1 MPESLFPN
9 LCMPDVMTTSPDH
22 TPLMRQYLALKAEQ
36 PDLLLLFRM
45 GDFYEVFY
53 DDARRAAS
61 LLDITLTQRG
71 QSAGA
76 PIPMAGVP
84 VHALDAYLAKLVRLG
99 EAVAIAEQ
107 IGDPREAK
115 GLVERRITRIVTP
128 GTVVD
133 DALLDQRRDNLL
145 LAVSRGHEGTRAR
158 GHGSGGHEGTRA
170 RGHEISEERQ
180 PSSAPASTGPHALM
194 PSCPRLGLAWLDL
207 GSGRIRVSEIDAE
220 ALPAEIARLTPA
232 ETLIPEDLLS
242 LDGMEAGLVRRL
254 APWHFDSDAGR
265 RALTQQFAVR
275 DLSGFG
281 CDHLDAAL
289 GAAGALLHYVR
300 ETQKA
305 ALPRLAGLSVEQG
318 EDSLHLDAATRR
330 HLEIEEH
337 ASGRRE
343 HTLIGILDRCL
354 TPMGARL
361 LRRWLARPLRD
372 HAALRVRQDAIE
384 SVRNLAL
391 IEPMRTRL
399 EPLGDVERMLGR
411 LALGSARPR
420 DLSGLRDALGI
431 CPAVAAIAEQG
442 TPSALIEWA
451 RALRGLDQVQA
462 LLQRALVAEPPI
474 FMRDGG
480 VIAPGFDAELD
491 ELRLLSAGADEFL
504 VDLERREREA
514 TGIANLRV
522 AYNKV
527 HGYYLEVTRSH
538 LERVPARW
546 SRRQTLKGA
555 ERYITEELKLYEDKV
570 LGSRERALMRE
581 RGLYEE
587 LIAELQK
594 HLDTLRAASDAL
606 AHLDVVAALADG
618 AERWNW
624 ARPTLTDE
632 RVLKIE
638 AGRHPVVEIVRREP
652 FEPNDLDLHGDRR
665 MLVITGP
672 NMGGKSTYMRQNAL
686 IVLLAHIGS
695 AVPAASAT
703 IGPIDRIFTRIGA
716 GDDLARGQS
725 TFMVEMAETARILHN
740 ATDRSLVL
748 MDEIGRGT
756 STYDGLAIARAC
768 AIELAE
774 RNRSYTLFATH
785 YFELT
790 ELADE
795 CEGVA
800 NVHLDAVE
808 HAHAL
813 VFLHA
818 VKPGPANR
826 SFGLQVA
833 ALAGLPGRVLKRAE
847 AVLKGL
853 ESGARE
859 HHAIREPGPGTRQ
872 GDMLARPAQFDLF
885 APPSPALDAL
895 REVDPDTLTPRQALD
910 LLYRLKAL
918 A

>member
-1 MPESLFPN
+1 MSLP
-9 LCMPDVMTTSPDH
+9 PVSAEH

-84 VHALDAYLAKLVRLG
+84 VHALDGYLAKLIRLG

-107 IGDPREAK
+107 IGDPKEAK

-145 LAVSRGHEGTRAR
+145 LAVAFGAVRPAAVDAGTRSHR
-158 GHGSGGHEGTRA
+158 D
-170 RGHEISEERQ
+170 
-180 PSSAPASTGPHALM
+180 APALI
-194 PSCPRLGLAWLDL
+194 GLAWLDL
-207 GSGRIRVSEIDAE
+207 GSGRIRLSEIPAS
-220 ALPAEIARLTPA
+220 ALAAEIARLAPA
-232 ETLIPEDLLS
+232 ETLFPEDLNPPA
-242 LDGMEAGLVRRL
+242 DVEAGLVRHL
-254 APWHFDSDAGR
+254 AAWHFDGDAGR
-265 RALTQQFAVR
+265 RALQQQFAVR

-281 CDHLDAAL
+281 CEHLTLAL
-289 GAAGALLHYVR
+289 GAAGALLQYVR
-300 ETQKA
+300 ETQKT
-305 ALPRLAGLSVEQG
+305 ALPRLASLSVEHG

-337 ASGRRE
+337 PSGRRE
-343 HTLIGILDRCL
+343 HTLIGVLDRCL

-372 HAALRVRQDAIE
+372 HSALRVRQDAIE

-391 IEPMRTRL
+391 IEPLRAAL
-399 EPLGDVERMLGR
+399 QPLGDVERMLGR

-420 DLSGLRDALGI
+420 DLAGLRDALAA
-431 CPAVAAIAEQG
+431 CPALAQIAEQG
-442 TPSALIEWA
+442 KPSALVAWAQALNGLQETQGLLA
-451 RALRGLDQVQA
+451 RAV
-462 LLQRALVAEPPI
+462 VAEPPI
-474 FMRDGG
+474 LMRDGG
-480 VIAPGFDAELD
+480 VIATGFDSELD

-514 TGIANLRV
+514 TGIGNLRV

-538 LERVPARW
+538 LDRVPARW

-581 RGLYEE
+581 RGLYDS
-587 LIAELQK
+587 LILELQT
-594 HLDTLRAASDAL
+594 HLDTLRAAADAL
-606 AHLDVVAALADG
+606 AHLDVIAALSDG

-624 ARPTLTDE
+624 VRPHLTDE
-632 RVLKIE
+632 RVLKIQ
-638 AGRHPVVEIVRREP
+638 AGRHPVIEIVRREP
-652 FEPNDLDLHGDRR
+652 FEPNDLDLHSDRR

-695 AVPAASAT
+695 AVPASAAL

-725 TFMVEMAETARILHN
+725 TFMVEMSETARILHN
-740 ATDRSLVL
+740 ASEYSLVL

-774 RNRSYTLFATH
+774 KNRAYTLFATH

-795 CEGVA
+795 CEAVA

-808 HAHAL
+808 HSHAL
-813 VFLHA
+813 VFLHT
-818 VKPGPANR
+818 VKSGPANR

-833 ALAGLPGRVLKRAE
+833 ALAGLPTRVLKRA
-847 AVLKGL
+847 ASVLRGL
-853 ESGARE
+853 EAGNARSGRA
-859 HHAIREPGPGTRQ
+859 G
-872 GDMLARPAQFDLF
+872 RPAGAADTAKPAQIDLF

-895 REVDPDTLTPRQALD
+895 REIDPDTLTPRQALD
-910 LLYRLKAL
+910 LLYRLKGL
-918 A
+918 LL

>member
-1 MPESLFPN
+1 MSASLPALPE
-9 LCMPDVMTTSPDH
+9 H

-84 VHALDAYLAKLVRLG
+84 VHALDGYLAKLIRLG

-107 IGDPREAK
+107 IGDPKEAK

-145 LAVSRGHEGTRAR
+145 LAISRGADSRR
-158 GHGSGGHEGTRA
+158 GVAHDHGAAAVG
-170 RGHEISEERQ
+170 
-180 PSSAPASTGPHALM
+180 
-194 PSCPRLGLAWLDL
+194 LGLAWLDL
-207 GSGRIRVSEIDAE
+207 GSGRIRVSEIEASALAAE
-220 ALPAEIARLTPA
+220 LARLGPA

-242 LDGMEAGLVRRL
+242 LEGMEAGLVRRL
-254 APWHFDSDAGR
+254 APWHFDGDAGR
-265 RALTQQFAVR
+265 RALTQQFAVK

-281 CDHLDAAL
+281 CEQMDLAI

-330 HLEIEEH
+330 HLEIEDNPT
-337 ASGRRE
+337 GRRE
-343 HTLIGILDRCL
+343 HTLIGILDRCQ

-361 LRRWLARPLRD
+361 LRRWLARPLR
-372 HAALRVRQDAIE
+372 HHPTLRRRQDAIA
-384 SVRNLAL
+384 SLRNLAL
-391 IEPMRTRL
+391 FEPLRLAL

-420 DLSGLRDALGI
+420 DLSGLRDALAV
-431 CPAVAAIAEQG
+431 CPAIAQIAAQG

-451 RALRGLDQVQA
+451 QALAGLEATQA
-462 LLQRALVAEPPI
+462 LLARALVAEPPI
-474 FMRDGG
+474 FLRDGG

-491 ELRLLSAGADEFL
+491 ELRTLSAGADEFL

-514 TGIANLRV
+514 SGIPNLRV

-538 LERVPARW
+538 LDRVPARW

-555 ERYITEELKLYEDKV
+555 ERFITEELKLYEDKV

-581 RGLYEE
+581 RGLYDE
-587 LIAELQK
+587 LIATLQAD
-594 HLDTLRAASDAL
+594 LDTLRAASDAL

-624 ARPTLTDE
+624 VQPTLSDE
-632 RVLKIE
+632 RVLTIRG
-638 AGRHPVVEIVRREP
+638 GRHPVVEIVRREP
-652 FEPNDLDLHGDRR
+652 FEPNDLDLHDDRR

-695 AVPAASAT
+695 AVPASSAT

-740 ATDRSLVL
+740 ASDSSLVL

-774 RNRSYTLFATH
+774 RNRAYTLFATH

-790 ELADE
+790 ELAEE

-808 HAHAL
+808 HGHAL

-833 ALAGLPGRVLKRAE
+833 ALAGLPSRVLKRAE
-847 AVLKGL
+847 SVLRGL
-853 ESGARE
+853 EEGSRLQTAGTSAQHSAPTAAAPASG
-859 HHAIREPGPGTRQ
+859 GSGSRQ
-872 GDMLARPAQFDLF
+872 SAPPARPAQFDLF
-885 APPSPALDAL
+885 APASPALDAL
-895 REVDPDTLTPRQALD
+895 RELDPDTLTPRQALD

-918 A
+918 TS

>member
-1 MPESLFPN
+1 MSVPTPTLPE
-9 LCMPDVMTTSPDH
+9 H

-45 GDFYEVFY
+45 GDFYELFY
-53 DDARRAAS
+53 DDARRAAN

-84 VHALDAYLAKLVRLG
+84 VHALDGYLAKLIRLG
-99 EAVAIAEQ
+99 EAAAIAEQ

-133 DALLDQRRDNLL
+133 DALLEQRRDNLL
-145 LAVSRGHEGTRAR
+145 LAVAVGETGAGGRGQAEPDASPAR
-158 GHGSGGHEGTRA
+158 
-170 RGHEISEERQ
+170 
-180 PSSAPASTGPHALM
+180 L
-194 PSCPRLGLAWLDL
+194 RLGLAWLDL
-207 GSGRIRVSEIDAE
+207 GSGRIRVSEIAGDAL
-220 ALPAEIARLTPA
+220 AAEIARLAPA
-232 ETLIPEDLLS
+232 ETLLPEDMLS
-242 LDGMEAGLVRRL
+242 LDGIEAGLVRKL
-254 APWHFDSDAGR
+254 APWHFDIDAGR

-281 CDHLDAAL
+281 CEHLGAAL

-305 ALPRLAGLSVEQG
+305 ALPRLAGLAVEQG

-337 ASGRRE
+337 PSGRRE
-343 HTLIGILDRCL
+343 HTLVGILDRCQ

-372 HAALRVRQDAIE
+372 HAQLRRRQDAIE
-384 SVRNLAL
+384 SLRNLSL
-391 IEPMRTRL
+391 IVPLAAAL

-411 LALGSARPR
+411 VALGSARPR
-420 DLSGLRDALGI
+420 DLSGLRNALGA
-431 CPAVAAIAEQG
+431 CPAIANLAAQG
-442 TPSALIEWA
+442 EPSALIEWA
-451 RALRGLDQVQA
+451 QALRGMEDTHA

-491 ELRLLSAGADEFL
+491 ELRTLSAGADEFL

-514 TGIANLRV
+514 TGIPNLRV

-527 HGYYLEVTRSH
+527 HGYYLEVTRSQ

-581 RGLYEE
+581 RGLYDE
-587 LIAELQK
+587 LVAELQR
-594 HLDTLRAASDAL
+594 HLDVLRAASDAL
-606 AHLDVVAALADG
+606 AHLDVVSALADG

-624 ARPTLTDE
+624 VRPTLTDE
-632 RVLKIE
+632 RVLSIE
-638 AGRHPVVEIVRREP
+638 GGRHPVVEIVRREP
-652 FEPNDLDLHGDRR
+652 FEPNDLDLHQDRR

-686 IVLLAHIGS
+686 IVLLAHIGCP
-695 AVPAASAT
+695 VPATRAR

-740 ATDRSLVL
+740 ASEHSLVL

-756 STYDGLAIARAC
+756 RTYDGLSIARAC
-768 AIELAE
+768 AVELGE
-774 RNRSYTLFATH
+774 RNRAYTLFATH

-800 NVHLDAVE
+800 NVHLDAAE
-808 HAHAL
+808 HGHAL

-818 VKPGPANR
+818 VKAGPANR

-847 AVLKGL
+847 AVLRGL
-853 ESGARE
+853 EEGARGTG
-859 HHAIREPGPGTRQ
+859 HGKRESGPAVAPSPQ
-872 GDMLARPAQFDLF
+872 SAPKPAQFDLF

-895 REVDPDTLTPRQALD
+895 REVDPDALTPRQALD

-918 A
+918 T

>member
-1 MPESLFPN
+1 MSDPSPLIPE
-9 LCMPDVMTTSPDH
+9 H
-22 TPLMRQYLALKAEQ
+22 TPLMRQYLALKAQQ

-53 DDARRAAS
+53 DDARRASS
-61 LLDITLTQRG
+61 LLEITLTQRG
-71 QSAGA
+71 QSAGQ
-76 PIPMAGVP
+76 PIPMAGIP
-84 VHALDAYLAKLVRLG
+84 VHALDGYLAKLIKLG

-107 IGDPREAK
+107 IGDPKEAK
-115 GLVERRITRIVTP
+115 GLVERQITRIVTP

-133 DALLDQRRDNLL
+133 DALLEQRRDNLL
-145 LAVSRGHEGTRAR
+145 LAVAVGGRGHEGTRAR
-158 GHGSGGHEGTRA
+158 GHETAEKPRVALETSA
-170 RGHEISEERQ
+170 S
-180 PSSAPASTGPHALM
+180 PSSPDSALACPPALA

-207 GSGRIRVSEIDAE
+207 GSGRIRLSEIEAS
-220 ALPAEIARLTPA
+220 ALPSEIARLAPA
-232 ETLIPEDLLS
+232 ESLFPEDLNPPE
-242 LDGMEAGLVRRL
+242 GCEAGLVRHL
-254 APWHFDSDAGR
+254 APWHFDADAGR
-265 RALTQQFAVR
+265 RALTSQFAVR

-281 CDHLDAAL
+281 CDHLGPAL
-289 GAAGALLHYVR
+289 GAAGALLQYVR
-300 ETQKA
+300 DTQKA
-305 ALPRLAGLSVEQG
+305 ALPRLASLSLEQG

-337 ASGRRE
+337 PSGRRE
-343 HTLIGILDRCL
+343 HTLVGILDRCL

-372 HAALRVRQDAIE
+372 HVELRRRQDAIE

-391 IEPMRTRL
+391 MEPLREALT
-399 EPLGDVERMLGR
+399 PLGDVERMLGR

-420 DLSGLRDALGI
+420 DLSGLRDALGA
-431 CPAVAAIAEQG
+431 CPAIAGIAEQG

-451 RALRGLDQVQA
+451 QALRGLDDTHA
-462 LLQRALVAEPPI
+462 LLLRAIVAEPPVI
-474 FMRDGG
+474 MRDGG
-480 VIAPGFDAELD
+480 AIAPGFDAELD
-491 ELRLLSAGADEFL
+491 ELRALSAGADEYL

-514 TGIANLRV
+514 TGISNLRV

-527 HGYYLEVTRSH
+527 HGFYLEVTRSH
-538 LERVPARW
+538 LDRVPPRW

-555 ERYITEELKLYEDKV
+555 ERYITEELKTYEDKV

-587 LIAELQK
+587 LIATLQTQ
-594 HLDTLRAASDAL
+594 LDTLRAAADAL

-624 ARPTLTDE
+624 VRPALCAE

-638 AGRHPVVEIVRREP
+638 NGRHPVVEIVRREP
-652 FEPNDLDLHGDRR
+652 FEPNDLDLHDDRR

-695 AVPAASAT
+695 CVPASSAR

-725 TFMVEMAETARILHN
+725 TFMVEMSETARILHN
-740 ATDRSLVL
+740 AGEHSLVL

-774 RNRSYTLFATH
+774 RNRAYTLFATH

-808 HAHAL
+808 HSHAL

-818 VKPGPANR
+818 VKAGPANR

-833 ALAGLPGRVLKRAE
+833 ALAGLPGSVLKRAE
-847 AVLKGL
+847 AVLRGL
-853 ESGARE
+853 EEGARG
-859 HHAIREPGPGTRQ
+859 AAPMVGTGDLGPGTRESR
-872 GDMLARPAQFDLF
+872 AATAAPKPAQFDLF
-885 APPSPALDAL
+885 AAPSPALDAL
-895 REVDPDTLTPRQALD
+895 REIDPDTLTPRQALD
-910 LLYRLKAL
+910 LLYRLKSL
-918 A
+918 AG

>member
-1 MPESLFPN
+1 M
-9 LCMPDVMTTSPDH
+9 
-22 TPLMRQYLALKAEQ
+22 
-36 PDLLLLFRM
+36 
-45 GDFYEVFY
+45 
-53 DDARRAAS
+53 
-61 LLDITLTQRG
+61 
-71 QSAGA
+71 
-76 PIPMAGVP
+76 
-84 VHALDAYLAKLVRLG
+84 
-99 EAVAIAEQ
+99 
-107 IGDPREAK
+107 
-115 GLVERRITRIVTP
+115 
-128 GTVVD
+128 
-133 DALLDQRRDNLL
+133 
-145 LAVSRGHEGTRAR
+145 
-158 GHGSGGHEGTRA
+158 
-170 RGHEISEERQ
+170 
-180 PSSAPASTGPHALM
+180 
-194 PSCPRLGLAWLDL
+194 
-207 GSGRIRVSEIDAE
+207 
-220 ALPAEIARLTPA
+220 
-232 ETLIPEDLLS
+232 
-242 LDGMEAGLVRRL
+242 
-254 APWHFDSDAGR
+254 
-265 RALTQQFAVR
+265 R

-281 CDHLDAAL
+281 CDHLGPAL
-289 GAAGALLHYVR
+289 GAAGALLQYVR
-300 ETQKA
+300 DTQKA
-305 ALPRLAGLSVEQG
+305 ALPRLASLSLEQG

-337 ASGRRE
+337 PSGRRE

-372 HAALRVRQDAIE
+372 HVELRRRQDAIE

-391 IEPMRTRL
+391 MEPLREALT
-399 EPLGDVERMLGR
+399 PLGDVERMLGR

-420 DLSGLRDALGI
+420 DLSGLRDALGA
-431 CPAVAAIAEQG
+431 CPAIAGIAEQG

-451 RALRGLDQVQA
+451 QALRGLDDTHA
-462 LLQRALVAEPPI
+462 LLLRAIVAEPPVI
-474 FMRDGG
+474 MRDGG
-480 VIAPGFDAELD
+480 AIAPGFDAELD
-491 ELRLLSAGADEFL
+491 ELRALSAGADEYL

-514 TGIANLRV
+514 TGISNLRV

-527 HGYYLEVTRSH
+527 HGFYLEVTRSH
-538 LERVPARW
+538 LDRVPPRW

-555 ERYITEELKLYEDKV
+555 ERYITEELKTYEDKV

-587 LIAELQK
+587 LIATLQTQ
-594 HLDTLRAASDAL
+594 LDTLRAAADAL

-624 ARPTLTDE
+624 VRPALCAE

-638 AGRHPVVEIVRREP
+638 NGRHPVVEIVRREP
-652 FEPNDLDLHGDRR
+652 FEPNDLDLHDDRR

-695 AVPAASAT
+695 CVPASSAR

-725 TFMVEMAETARILHN
+725 TFMVEMSETARILHN
-740 ATDRSLVL
+740 ASEHSLVL

-774 RNRSYTLFATH
+774 RNRAYTLFATH

-808 HAHAL
+808 HSHAL

-818 VKPGPANR
+818 VKAGPANR

-833 ALAGLPGRVLKRAE
+833 ALAGLPGSVLKRAE
-847 AVLKGL
+847 AVLRGL
-853 ESGARE
+853 EEGARG
-859 HHAIREPGPGTRQ
+859 AAPMVGTGDLGPGTRESR
-872 GDMLARPAQFDLF
+872 AANAAPKPAQFDLF
-885 APPSPALDAL
+885 AAPSPALDAL
-895 REVDPDTLTPRQALD
+895 REIDPDTLTPRQALD
-910 LLYRLKAL
+910 LLYRLKSL
-918 A
+918 AG

>member
-1 MPESLFPN
+1 MSAPAPVQS
-9 LCMPDVMTTSPDH
+9 DH

-45 GDFYEVFY
+45 GDFYELFY

-71 QSAGA
+71 ASAGA

-84 VHALDAYLAKLVRLG
+84 VHALDGYLAKLIRLG

-107 IGDPREAK
+107 IGDPKEAK

-145 LAVSRGHEGTRAR
+145 LAVAGSAAGSREA
-158 GHGSGGHEGTRA
+158 
-170 RGHEISEERQ
+170 
-180 PSSAPASTGPHALM
+180 
-194 PSCPRLGLAWLDL
+194 PRLGLAWLDL
-207 GSGRIRVSEIDAE
+207 GSGRIRVSEVVDTLLA
-220 ALPAEIARLTPA
+220 AEIARLAPA
-232 ETLIPEDLLS
+232 ETLISEDLPWP
-242 LDGMEAGLVRRL
+242 DGVEAGLLRRM
-254 APWHFDSDAGR
+254 APWHFDAEAGR

-281 CDHLDAAL
+281 CEQLSLAL
-289 GAAGALLHYVR
+289 GAAGALLQYVR
-300 ETQKA
+300 DTQKA

-318 EDSLHLDAATRR
+318 EDTLHLDAATRR

-337 ASGRRE
+337 PSDRRE
-343 HTLIGILDRCL
+343 HTLVGVLDRCL

-361 LRRWLARPLRD
+361 LRRWIARPLRD
-372 HAALRVRQDAIE
+372 HGALRQRQDAIE
-384 SVRNLAL
+384 SVRAL
-391 IEPMRTRL
+391 GLTEPLRAAL
-399 EPLGDVERMLGR
+399 QPLGDVERMLGR
-411 LALGSARPR
+411 IALGSARPR
-420 DLSGLRDALGI
+420 DLSGLRDALSA
-431 CPAVAAIAEQG
+431 CPAVADLASAG
-442 TPSALIEWA
+442 APSALVGWA
-451 RALRGLDQVQA
+451 QALRGLDDAAA
-462 LLQRALVAEPPI
+462 LLQRALVPEPPV

-480 VIAPGFDAELD
+480 VIATGFDAELD
-491 ELRLLSAGADEFL
+491 ELRTLSAGADEYL
-504 VDLERREREA
+504 LDLERREREA
-514 TGIANLRV
+514 SGIPNLRV

-538 LERVPARW
+538 LERVPPRW

-555 ERYITEELKLYEDKV
+555 ERYITEELKHYEDQV

-587 LIAELQK
+587 LIASLQGD
-594 HLDTLRAASDAL
+594 LDRLRLASDAL
-606 AHLDVVAALADG
+606 AHLDVVAALADA

-624 ARPTLTDE
+624 VQPSLTEE
-632 RVLKIE
+632 RVLEIE
-638 AGRHPVVEIVRREP
+638 GGRHPVVEVVRREP
-652 FEPNDLDLHGDRR
+652 FEPNDLRLGADRR

-686 IVLLAHIGS
+686 IVLLAHIGCP
-695 AVPAASAT
+695 VPARAAR

-740 ATDRSLVL
+740 ATDQSLVL

-774 RNRSYTLFATH
+774 RNRAYTLFATH

-790 ELADE
+790 ELADA

-808 HAHAL
+808 HGHAL

-833 ALAGLPGRVLKRAE
+833 ALAGLPARVLKRAE
-847 AVLKGL
+847 AVLRSL
-853 ESGARE
+853 EAQAPVRAAEAPAPAPDVSGKS
-859 HHAIREPGPGTRQ
+859 
-872 GDMLARPAQFDLF
+872 ARPAQFDLF

-895 REVDPDTLTPRQALD
+895 RAIDPDSLSPRQALD
-910 LLYRLKAL
+910 LIYRLHAL
-918 A
+918 AGRA

>member
-1 MPESLFPN
+1 MSDPSPQIPE
-9 LCMPDVMTTSPDH
+9 H
-22 TPLMRQYLALKAEQ
+22 TPLMRQYLALKAQQ

-53 DDARRAAS
+53 DDARRASS
-61 LLDITLTQRG
+61 LLEITLTQRG
-71 QSAGA
+71 QSAGQ
-76 PIPMAGVP
+76 PIPMAGIP
-84 VHALDAYLAKLVRLG
+84 VHALDGYLARLIKLG

-115 GLVERRITRIVTP
+115 GLVERQITRIVTP

-145 LAVSRGHEGTRAR
+145 LAVAVGEAGAGGKGQGKYLRSLPQAALGSHAARA
-158 GHGSGGHEGTRA
+158 GE
-170 RGHEISEERQ
+170 
-180 PSSAPASTGPHALM
+180 PSDEAGPLPPAPCPVLT

-207 GSGRIRVSEIDAE
+207 GSGRIRLSEIEAS
-220 ALPAEIARLTPA
+220 ALPSEIARLAPA
-232 ETLIPEDLLS
+232 ETLFPEDLNPPE
-242 LDGMEAGLVRRL
+242 GCAAGLVRHL
-254 APWHFDSDAGR
+254 APWHFDAEAGR
-265 RALTQQFAVR
+265 RALTSQFAVR

-281 CDHLDAAL
+281 CDHLGPAL
-289 GAAGALLHYVR
+289 GAAGALLQYVR
-300 ETQKA
+300 DTQKA
-305 ALPRLAGLSVEQG
+305 ALPRLASLSLEQG

-337 ASGRRE
+337 PSGRRE

-372 HAALRVRQDAIE
+372 HAELRRRQDAIE

-391 IEPMRTRL
+391 MQSLREALT
-399 EPLGDVERMLGR
+399 PLGDVERMLGR

-420 DLSGLRDALGI
+420 DLSGLRDALGA
-431 CPAVAAIAEQG
+431 CPAIAGIAEQG
-442 TPSALIEWA
+442 MPSALIEWA
-451 RALRGLDQVQA
+451 QALRGLDETHA
-462 LLQRALVAEPPI
+462 LLLRAIVSEPPVI
-474 FMRDGG
+474 MRDGG
-480 VIAPGFDAELD
+480 AIAPGFDAELD
-491 ELRLLSAGADEFL
+491 ELRALSAGADEYL

-514 TGIANLRV
+514 TGISNLRV

-527 HGYYLEVTRSH
+527 HGFYLEVTRSH
-538 LERVPARW
+538 LDRVPPRW

-555 ERYITEELKLYEDKV
+555 ERYITEELKTYEDKV

-587 LIAELQK
+587 LIATLQTQ
-594 HLDTLRAASDAL
+594 LDTLRAAADAL

-624 ARPTLTDE
+624 VRPALCAE

-638 AGRHPVVEIVRREP
+638 NGRHPVVEIVRREP
-652 FEPNDLDLHGDRR
+652 FEPNDLDLHDDRR

-695 AVPAASAT
+695 CVPASGAR

-725 TFMVEMAETARILHN
+725 TFMVEMSETARILHN
-740 ATDRSLVL
+740 ASEHSLVL

-768 AIELAE
+768 AIELAQ
-774 RNRSYTLFATH
+774 RNRAYTLFATH

-808 HAHAL
+808 HSHAL

-833 ALAGLPGRVLKRAE
+833 ALAGLPGPVLKRAE
-847 AVLKGL
+847 AVLRGL
-853 ESGARE
+853 EEGARG
-859 HHAIREPGPGTRQ
+859 AGQPVGTRESSATP
-872 GDMLARPAQFDLF
+872 MAKPAQFDLF
-885 APPSPALDAL
+885 ASPSPALDAL
-895 REVDPDTLTPRQALD
+895 REIDPDTLTPRQALD
-910 LLYRLKAL
+910 LLYRLKSL
-918 A
+918 AG

>member
-1 MPESLFPN
+1 MSAVPE
-9 LCMPDVMTTSPDH
+9 H

-45 GDFYEVFY
+45 GDFYELFY

-84 VHALDAYLAKLVRLG
+84 VHALDGYLAKLIRLG
-99 EAVAIAEQ
+99 EAAAIAEQ

-115 GLVERRITRIVTP
+115 GLVERRIVRIVTP

-133 DALLDQRRDNLL
+133 DALLEQRRDNLL
-145 LAVSRGHEGTRAR
+145 LAVGGTGHGAR
-158 GHGSGGHEGTRA
+158 GTGEREHE
-170 RGHEISEERQ
+170 
-180 PSSAPASTGPHALM
+180 ST
-194 PSCPRLGLAWLDL
+194 SVGLAWLDL
-207 GSGRIRVSEIDAE
+207 GSGRIRVSEIAADAL
-220 ALPAEIARLTPA
+220 AAEIARLAPA
-232 ETLIPEDLLS
+232 ETLLPEDSRLPEGS
-242 LDGMEAGLVRRL
+242 EAGLVRKL
-254 APWHFDSDAGR
+254 APWHFDADAGR
-265 RALTQQFAVR
+265 RALIQQFAVR

-281 CDHLDAAL
+281 CDALGPAL

-300 ETQKA
+300 ETQKQ
-305 ALPRLAGLSVEQG
+305 ALPKLAGLAVEQG
-318 EDSLHLDAATRR
+318 EDSLHLDATTRR

-337 ASGRRE
+337 PSGRRE
-343 HTLIGILDRCL
+343 HTLLGILDRCR

-361 LRRWLARPLRD
+361 LRRWLARPLRA
-372 HAALRVRQDAIE
+372 HAELRRRQDAIASLRE
-384 SVRNLAL
+384 LAL
-391 IEPMRTRL
+391 VDALGSALT
-399 EPLGDVERMLGR
+399 PLGDVERMLGR
-411 LALGSARPR
+411 VALGSARPR
-420 DLSGLRDALGI
+420 DLSGLRDALAA
-431 CPAVAAIAEQG
+431 CPAIAALAAHG
-442 TPSALIEWA
+442 APSALADWA
-451 RALRGLDQVQA
+451 AALHGLEDSHA
-462 LLQRALVAEPPI
+462 LLQRALVPEPPV

-480 VIAPGFDAELD
+480 AIAAGHDAELD
-491 ELRLLSAGADEFL
+491 ELRTLSAGADEFL

-514 TGIANLRV
+514 TGIGNLRV

-527 HGYYLEVTRSH
+527 HGYYLEVTRSQ
-538 LERVPARW
+538 LDRVPARW

-581 RGLYEE
+581 RGLYED
-587 LIAELQK
+587 LVAQLQGR
-594 HLDTLRAASDAL
+594 LDALRAAADAL

-624 ARPTLTDE
+624 VRPELTDE
-632 RVLKIE
+632 RVLHIE
-638 AGRHPVVEIVRREP
+638 GGRHPVVEIVRREP
-652 FEPNDLDLHGDRR
+652 FEPNDLVLDGGQR

-686 IVLLAHIGS
+686 IVLLAHIG
-695 AVPAASAT
+695 ACVPATRAR
-703 IGPIDRIFTRIGA
+703 IGPVDRIFTRIGA

-725 TFMVEMAETARILHN
+725 TFMIEMAETARILHN
-740 ATDRSLVL
+740 ASEQSLVL

-768 AIELAE
+768 AVELAE
-774 RNRSYTLFATH
+774 RNRCYTLFATH

-790 ELADE
+790 ALADE

-808 HAHAL
+808 HGHAL

-833 ALAGLPGRVLKRAE
+833 ALAGLPTRVLKQAQV
-847 AVLKGL
+847 VLRGL
-853 ESGARE
+853 EEAARGTAHGARDSV
-859 HHAIREPGPGTRQ
+859 ASANPGSRA
-872 GDMLARPAQFDLF
+872 DARPAQLDLF
-885 APPSPALDAL
+885 ATPSPALDAL
-895 REVDPDTLTPRQALD
+895 REVDPDTLTPRQALE
-910 LLYRLKAL
+910 LVYRLRAL
-918 A
+918 L

>member
-1 MPESLFPN
+1 
-9 LCMPDVMTTSPDH
+9 
-22 TPLMRQYLALKAEQ
+22 MRQYLALKAEQ

-53 DDARRAAS
+53 NDARRAAS

-76 PIPMAGVP
+76 PIPMAGIP
-84 VHALDAYLAKLVRLG
+84 VHALDGYLAKLIRLG

-145 LAVSRGHEGTRAR
+145 LAVAVRHERAAAAGRGQGEHLAARRSPQLSANLATASSQGEGPRPLLPAPCPAVAT
-158 GHGSGGHEGTRA
+158 SG
-170 RGHEISEERQ
+170 
-180 PSSAPASTGPHALM
+180 
-194 PSCPRLGLAWLDL
+194 PRLGLAWLDL

-220 ALPAEIARLTPA
+220 ALPAEMARLAPA
-232 ETLIPEDLLS
+232 ETLIPEDLLN
-242 LDGMEAGLVRRL
+242 LDGVEAGLVRRL

-275 DLSGFG
+275 DLSGYG

-391 IEPMRTRL
+391 IEPLRTAL
-399 EPLGDVERMLGR
+399 QALGDVERMLGR

-420 DLSGLRDALGI
+420 DLSGLRDALAI
-431 CPAVAAIAEQG
+431 CPALASIAEQG

-451 RALRGLDQVQA
+451 QALRGMEDTHA
-462 LLQRALVAEPPI
+462 LLLRALVAEPPI

-480 VIAPGFDAELD
+480 VIATGFDAELD

-581 RGLYEE
+581 RGLYDE
-587 LIAELQK
+587 LIAELQR

-606 AHLDVVAALADG
+606 AHLDVIAALADG

-638 AGRHPVVEIVRREP
+638 AGRHPVVEVVRREP

-695 AVPAASAT
+695 AVPARSAT

-774 RNRSYTLFATH
+774 RNRAYTLFATH

-853 ESGARE
+853 EDGARGMG
-859 HHAIREPGPGTRQ
+859 HGARADDGSRDPGPGTRHGERQ
-872 GDMLARPAQFDLF
+872 EAKPAQFDLF
-885 APPSPALDAL
+885 AAPSPALDAL
-895 REVDPDTLTPRQALD
+895 RDVDPDALTPRQALD

-918 A
+918 V

>member
-1 MPESLFPN
+1 
-9 LCMPDVMTTSPDH
+9 
-22 TPLMRQYLALKAEQ
+22 MRQYLALKAEQ

-45 GDFYEVFY
+45 GDFYELFY

-84 VHALDAYLAKLVRLG
+84 VHALDGYLAKLIRLG
-99 EAVAIAEQ
+99 EAAAIAEQ

-133 DALLDQRRDNLL
+133 DALLEQRRDNLL
-145 LAVSRGHEGTRAR
+145 LAVAVGERGRLHEGTRAQAA
-158 GHGSGGHEGTRA
+158 RA
-170 RGHEISEERQ
+170 QGAREPTVG
-180 PSSAPASTGPHALM
+180 ALPCPL

-207 GSGRIRVSEIDAE
+207 GSGRIRVSEIDGE
-220 ALPAEIARLTPA
+220 ALAAEIARLAPA
-232 ETLIPEDLLS
+232 ETLVPEDLLS
-242 LDGMEAGLVRRL
+242 LDGIEAGLVRKL
-254 APWHFDSDAGR
+254 APWHFDVDAGR

-281 CDHLDAAL
+281 CDHLGAAL

-305 ALPRLAGLSVEQG
+305 ALPRLAGLAVEQG

-337 ASGRRE
+337 PSGRRE
-343 HTLIGILDRCL
+343 HTLIGILDRCQ

-372 HAALRVRQDAIE
+372 HAELRRRQDAIE
-384 SVRNLAL
+384 SLRNLAL
-391 IEPMRTRL
+391 IAPLATAL

-411 LALGSARPR
+411 VALGSARPR
-420 DLSGLRDALGI
+420 DLSGLRNALGA
-431 CPAVAAIAEQG
+431 CPAIADLAAQG
-442 TPSALIEWA
+442 EPSALIEWA
-451 RALRGLDQVQA
+451 QALCGMEDTHA

-491 ELRLLSAGADEFL
+491 ELRTLSAGADEFL

-527 HGYYLEVTRSH
+527 HGYYLEVTRSQ

-587 LIAELQK
+587 LVAELQR
-594 HLDTLRAASDAL
+594 HLDTLRLASDAL
-606 AHLDVVAALADG
+606 AHLDVVTALADG

-624 ARPTLTDE
+624 VRPTLTDE

-638 AGRHPVVEIVRREP
+638 GGRHPVVEIVRREP
-652 FEPNDLDLHGDRR
+652 FEPNDLDLHNDRR

-695 AVPAASAT
+695 AVPATRAR

-740 ATDRSLVL
+740 ASDTSLVL

-774 RNRSYTLFATH
+774 RNRAYTLFATH

-800 NVHLDAVE
+800 NVHLDAAE
-808 HAHAL
+808 HGHAL

-847 AVLKGL
+847 AVLRGL
-853 ESGARE
+853 EDGARATGHGARDE
-859 HHAIREPGPGTRQ
+859 AGTRDPGPGTRQ
-872 GDMLARPAQFDLF
+872 GGRTEAKPAQFDLF

-895 REVDPDTLTPRQALD
+895 RDIDPDALTPRQALD

-918 A
+918 SQ

>member
-1 MPESLFPN
+1 MSDAPPQIPE
-9 LCMPDVMTTSPDH
+9 H
-22 TPLMRQYLALKAEQ
+22 TPLMRQYLALKAQQ

-71 QSAGA
+71 QSAGQ

-84 VHALDAYLAKLVRLG
+84 VHALDGYLAKLIKLG

-107 IGDPREAK
+107 IGDPKEAK
-115 GLVERRITRIVTP
+115 GLVERQITRIVTP

-145 LAVSRGHEGTRAR
+145 LAVAVAVGGRGR
-158 GHGSGGHEGTRA
+158 EGTRA
-170 RGHEISEERQ
+170 RGHETAEKPRLALETSAS
-180 PSSAPASTGPHALM
+180 PSSPDSAPTCPPALA

-207 GSGRIRVSEIDAE
+207 GSGRIRLSEIEAS
-220 ALPAEIARLTPA
+220 ALPSEFARLAPA
-232 ETLIPEDLLS
+232 ETLFPEDLNPPE
-242 LDGMEAGLVRRL
+242 GCEAGLVRHL
-254 APWHFDSDAGR
+254 APWHFDADAGR
-265 RALTQQFAVR
+265 RALTAQFAVR

-281 CDHLDAAL
+281 CEHLGPAL
-289 GAAGALLHYVR
+289 GAAGALLQYVR
-300 ETQKA
+300 DTQKA
-305 ALPRLAGLSVEQG
+305 ALPRLASLSLEQG

-337 ASGRRE
+337 PSGRRE

-372 HAALRVRQDAIE
+372 HAELRRRQDTIE

-391 IEPMRTRL
+391 IEALREALT
-399 EPLGDVERMLGR
+399 PLGDVERMLGR

-420 DLSGLRDALGI
+420 DLSGLRDALGA
-431 CPAVAAIAEQG
+431 CPAIAAIAEQG

-451 RALRGLDQVQA
+451 LALRGLDQTHA
-462 LLQRALVAEPPI
+462 LLQRAIVPEPPVI
-474 FMRDGG
+474 MRDGG
-480 VIAPGFDAELD
+480 AIAPGFDGELD
-491 ELRLLSAGADEFL
+491 ELRALSAGADEYL

-514 TGIANLRV
+514 TGISNLRV

-527 HGYYLEVTRSH
+527 HGFYLEVTRSH
-538 LERVPARW
+538 LDRVPTHW

-555 ERYITEELKLYEDKV
+555 ERYITEELKNYEDKV

-587 LIAELQK
+587 LIATLQTQ
-594 HLDTLRAASDAL
+594 LDTLRLASDAL

-624 ARPTLTDE
+624 VRPTLCDE
-632 RVLKIE
+632 RMLKIE
-638 AGRHPVVEIVRREP
+638 NGRHPVVEIVRREP
-652 FEPNDLDLHGDRR
+652 FEPNDLELHDDRR

-695 AVPAASAT
+695 CVPASGAR

-725 TFMVEMAETARILHN
+725 TFMVEMSETARILHN
-740 ATDRSLVL
+740 ASEHSLVL

-774 RNRSYTLFATH
+774 RNRAYTLFATH

-800 NVHLDAVE
+800 NVHLDAIE
-808 HAHAL
+808 HSHAL

-833 ALAGLPGRVLKRAE
+833 ALAGLPGPVLKRAE
-847 AVLKGL
+847 AVLRGL
-853 ESGARE
+853 EEGARS
-859 HHAIREPGPGTRQ
+859 AAPMVGTGDPGPGTRESS
-872 GDMLARPAQFDLF
+872 ASAVAKPAQFDLF
-885 APPSPALDAL
+885 AAPSPALDAL
-895 REVDPDTLTPRQALD
+895 REIDPDTLTPRQALD
-910 LLYRLKAL
+910 LLYRLKSL
-918 A
+918 VG

>member
-1 MPESLFPN
+1 MSAAAQEFPE
-9 LCMPDVMTTSPDH
+9 H

-45 GDFYEVFY
+45 GDFYELFY

-84 VHALDAYLAKLVRLG
+84 VHALDGYLAKLIRLG
-99 EAVAIAEQ
+99 EAAAIAEQ

-133 DALLDQRRDNLL
+133 DALLEQRRDNLL
-145 LAVSRGHEGTRAR
+145 LAVAV
-158 GHGSGGHEGTRA
+158 GGHERTRA
-170 RGHEISEERQ
+170 RGHEKSEEQ
-180 PSSAPASTGPHALM
+180 SASPEAAFPCPRALV

-207 GSGRIRVSEIDAE
+207 GSGRIRVSEIDGE
-220 ALPAEIARLTPA
+220 ALAAEIARLAPA
-232 ETLIPEDLLS
+232 ETLVPEDLLS
-242 LDGMEAGLVRRL
+242 LDGIEAGLVRRL
-254 APWHFDSDAGR
+254 APWHFDVDAGR

-281 CDHLDAAL
+281 CDHLGAAL

-305 ALPRLAGLSVEQG
+305 ALPRLAGLAVEQG

-337 ASGRRE
+337 SSGRRE
-343 HTLIGILDRCL
+343 HTLIGILDRCQ

-361 LRRWLARPLRD
+361 LRRWLTRPLRD
-372 HAALRVRQDAIE
+372 HAELRRRQDAVE
-384 SVRNLAL
+384 SLRTLAL
-391 IEPMRTRL
+391 ISPLAAAL

-411 LALGSARPR
+411 VALGSARPR
-420 DLSGLRDALGI
+420 DLSGLRNALGA
-431 CPAVAAIAEQG
+431 CPAIADLAAQG
-442 TPSALIEWA
+442 EPSALVEWA
-451 RALRGLDQVQA
+451 QALRGMEDTHA

-491 ELRLLSAGADEFL
+491 ELRTLSAGADEFL

-527 HGYYLEVTRSH
+527 HGYYLEVTRSQ

-581 RGLYEE
+581 RGLYDE
-587 LIAELQK
+587 LVAELQR
-594 HLDTLRAASDAL
+594 HLDVLRQASDAL
-606 AHLDVVAALADG
+606 AHLDVVCALADG

-624 ARPTLTDE
+624 VRPTLTDE

-638 AGRHPVVEIVRREP
+638 GGRHPVVEIVRREP
-652 FEPNDLDLHGDRR
+652 FEPNDLDLHNDRR

-695 AVPAASAT
+695 AVPASSAR
-703 IGPIDRIFTRIGA
+703 IGPVDRIFTRIGA

-740 ATDRSLVL
+740 ASEHSLVL

-768 AIELAE
+768 AVELAE
-774 RNRSYTLFATH
+774 RNRAYTLFATH

-800 NVHLDAVE
+800 NVHLDAAE
-808 HAHAL
+808 HGHAL

-847 AVLKGL
+847 AVLRGL
-853 ESGARE
+853 EEGARGTG
-859 HHAIREPGPGTRQ
+859 HAARDEVGTRDPGPGTRQ
-872 GDMLARPAQFDLF
+872 GDRPEAKPAQFDLF

-895 REVDPDTLTPRQALD
+895 RGIDPDALTPRQALD

>member
-1 MPESLFPN
+1 MS
-9 LCMPDVMTTSPDH
+9 DATTTIPDH

-84 VHALDAYLAKLVRLG
+84 VHALDGYLAKLIRLG

-158 GHGSGGHEGTRA
+158 GREM
-170 RGHEISEERQ
+170 SEERQ
-180 PSSAPASTGPHALM
+180 PSSAPASTCPRALV

-207 GSGRIRVSEIDAE
+207 GSGRIRVSEIEADA
-220 ALPAEIARLTPA
+220 LGAEIARLAPA

-242 LDGMEAGLVRRL
+242 LEGIEAGLVRRL
-254 APWHFDSDAGR
+254 APWHFDGDAGR

-384 SVRNLAL
+384 SVRGLAL
-391 IEPMRTRL
+391 IDPLRTAL

-420 DLSGLRDALGI
+420 DLSGLRNALGI
-431 CPAVAAIAEQG
+431 CPAVAAIAEQAA
-442 TPSALIEWA
+442 PSALIEWA
-451 RALRGLDQVQA
+451 QALRGMDETHA
-462 LLQRALVAEPPI
+462 LLQRALVAEPPV

-587 LIAELQK
+587 LIAQLQQQ
-594 HLDTLRAASDAL
+594 LDTLRVASDAL
-606 AHLDVVAALADG
+606 AHLDVIAALADG

-624 ARPTLTDE
+624 ARPALTDE
-632 RVLKIE
+632 AVLKIE

-695 AVPAASAT
+695 AVPATSAT

-740 ATDRSLVL
+740 ATERSLVL

-774 RNRSYTLFATH
+774 RNRAYTLFATH

-853 ESGARE
+853 ESQA
-859 HHAIREPGPGTRQ
+859 GTRDS
-872 GDMLARPAQFDLF
+872 GLGTGASGKAEAKPAQFDLF
-885 APPSPALDAL
+885 AAPSPALDAL
-895 REVDPDTLTPRQALD
+895 RDVDPDALTPRQALD

>member
-1 MPESLFPN
+1 MSRSALRAQLTYVGAGCNRPRTRPTRETLCSLPRSQLVAAPSRMSDTSKLVPE
-9 LCMPDVMTTSPDH
+9 H
-22 TPLMRQYLALKAEQ
+22 TPLMRQYLALKAQQ
-36 PDLLLLFRM
+36 PDLILLFRM

-71 QSAGA
+71 QSAGQ

-84 VHALDAYLAKLVRLG
+84 VHALDGYLAKLVKLG

-107 IGDPREAK
+107 IGDPKEAK
-115 GLVERRITRIVTP
+115 GLVERQITRIVTP

-145 LAVSRGHEGTRAR
+145 LAVA
-158 GHGSGGHEGTRA
+158 SGGHEG
-170 RGHEISEERQ
+170 
-180 PSSAPASTGPHALM
+180 
-194 PSCPRLGLAWLDL
+194 PRIGLAWLDL
-207 GSGRIRVSEIDAE
+207 GSGRIRLSEIE
-220 ALPAEIARLTPA
+220 ASALSAEIARLAPA
-232 ETLIPEDLLS
+232 ETLLPEDLNPP
-242 LDGMEAGLVRRL
+242 DGVEAGLVRHL
-254 APWHFDSDAGR
+254 APWHFDADAGR

-281 CDHLDAAL
+281 CDHLGPAL
-289 GAAGALLHYVR
+289 GAAGALLQYVR
-300 ETQKA
+300 DTQKA
-305 ALPRLAGLSVEQG
+305 ALPRLASLSLEQS

-372 HAALRVRQDAIE
+372 HGTLRQRQDAIE
-384 SVRNLAL
+384 QVRNLSL
-391 IEPMRTRL
+391 IETLREVL
-399 EPLGDVERMLGR
+399 QPLGDVERMLGR

-420 DLSGLRDALGI
+420 DLSGLRDALGA
-431 CPAVAAIAEQG
+431 CPAIAGIAEQG
-442 TPSALIEWA
+442 EPSALVEWA
-451 RALRGLDQVQA
+451 RALRGMDDTHA
-462 LLQRALVAEPPI
+462 LLMRALVAEPPI
-474 FMRDGG
+474 ILRDGG

-491 ELRLLSAGADEFL
+491 ELRALSAGADEFL
-504 VDLERREREA
+504 IALETREREA

-527 HGYYLEVTRSH
+527 HGFYLEVTRSH
-538 LERVPARW
+538 LDKVPARW

-555 ERYITEELKLYEDKV
+555 ERYITEELKSYEDKV

-587 LIAELQK
+587 LIATLQAQ
-594 HLDTLRAASDAL
+594 LDTLRTASDAL

-624 ARPTLTDE
+624 VRPSLTSE
-632 RVLKIE
+632 RMLKIE
-638 AGRHPVVEIVRREP
+638 GGRHPVVEIVRREP

-695 AVPAASAT
+695 CVPAGAAQ

-725 TFMVEMAETARILHN
+725 TFMVEMSETARILHN
-740 ATDRSLVL
+740 ATEHSLVL

-768 AIELAE
+768 AIELAAG
-774 RNRSYTLFATH
+774 NRAYTLFATH

-808 HAHAL
+808 HSHAL

-847 AVLKGL
+847 AVLRGL
-853 ESGARE
+853 EDGSRSAPAAVVDGTRD
-859 HHAIREPGPGTRQ
+859 PGPGTREESKT
-872 GDMLARPAQFDLF
+872 GKPAQFDLF
-885 APPSPALDAL
+885 AAPSPALDAL

-910 LLYRLKAL
+910 LLYRLKSL
-918 A
+918 TS